1 LSAVSA
7 VLAYGGAPRIV
18 IAAPGALDLHHLDG
32 RRLRVF
38 ELIHDPSELSFI
50 PAQNTIEG
58 SVRDS
63 FNHDA
68 NQIKE

>member
-1 LSAVSA
+1 
-7 VLAYGGAPRIV
+7 V

-68 NQIKE
+68 NQI